1 MNRILIIDDDKEL
14 CVLIKRSVLSEDIE
28 ADFCNTGK
36 EGLRKLKEKEYQLVI
51 LDVMMPGMDG
61 FETMKEI
68 RKESSLPILMFT
80 SKNDNASKVCG
91 LRAGADDY
99 LTKPFDM
106 DELIARIISLIRR
119 YTRFNQSDGMTQK
132 LEFDGLHIDIE
143 NRSITTENGTFE
155 LPPKEFDLLLYCAKH
170 QGKILTKQQIYEEVW
185 REEYFY
191 DDSNI
196 MAIISRLRKKL
207 EVDSGNPKYI
217 QTIKG
222 IGYRFNK
229 EV

>member
-1 MNRILIIDDDKEL
+1 MNKILIIDDDREL
-14 CVLIKRSVLSEDIE
+14 CALIKRSVQAENIE

-36 EGLRKLKEKEYQLVI
+36 EGLQKLKEQEYQLVV

-61 FETMKEI
+61 FETLEEI
-68 RKESSLPILMFT
+68 RKENSLPILMFT
-80 SKNDNASKVCG
+80 SKNDSISKV
-91 LRAGADDY
+91 
-99 LTKPFDM
+99 
-106 DELIARIISLIRR
+106 
-119 YTRFNQSDGMTQK
+119 Q
-132 LEFDGLHIDIE
+132 IDLE
-143 NRSITTENGTFE
+143 NRSVTTENGTFE

-185 REEYFY
+185 GEEYFY

-207 EVDSGNPKYI
+207 EVNPSSPKYI
-217 QTIKG
+217 QTVKG